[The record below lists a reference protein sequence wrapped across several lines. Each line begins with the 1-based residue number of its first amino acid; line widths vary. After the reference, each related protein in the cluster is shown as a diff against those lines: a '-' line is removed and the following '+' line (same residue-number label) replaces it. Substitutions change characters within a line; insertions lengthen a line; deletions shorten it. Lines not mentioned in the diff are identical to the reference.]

1 MFNRCP
7 LSGTPRL
14 VKTAARTTAE
24 AAVLAAIV
32 TASINTARARLVRD
46 MPISLG
52 IACPTNKRDVFRGSL
67 NGIHSAVMS
76 AGRGAN
82 HVMAHA
88 NWLHRPVT
96 LLAGVLAAAS
106 VAVAGHAQQTPAR
119 PNFVVFL
126 TDDQGYGDLSSYGHP
141 TINTPN
147 IDRMAREGIRL
158 TSFYVAPSCTPS
170 RAQFLTG
177 RYPVRS
183 GELAPT
189 GPGSPVGLP
198 KSEITIA
205 EALKA
210 QGYRTG
216 MLGKWHLGD
225 FASRPEV
232 NPTAHGFDYFFGLPY
247 SHDYRAPFVQNAPP
261 VPLYRGLV
269 EIERPVDAE
278 TLTQRYT
285 DEAIRFIRESSGRPF
300 FLYIAYNMPHLPVG
314 VPASFRG
321 KSRAGRYGDAIEE
334 IDWSVRQVVEALKTA
349 GLDRNT
355 LTLFFS
361 DNGPWANAEARSFQ
375 ETQTLWDVGWAGL
388 LRGTKGT
395 TWEGGVRVPGILR
408 WPDGI
413 PAGRVSADMVSEL
426 DLFPTFV
433 RLAGGRLPDDR
444 PMDGYDLTPLLA
456 GQSAS
461 PRHELFFFQGA
472 VPEAIRQGSWKLR
485 SAGGTPELFDLD
497 RDPGERRDV
506 AGDHPDVV

>member
-1 MFNRCP
+1 MRDD
-7 LSGTPRL
+7 R
-14 VKTAARTTAE
+14 
-24 AAVLAAIV
+24 
-32 TASINTARARLVRD
+32 ARASVWTL
-46 MPISLG
+46 LG
-52 IACPTNKRDVFRGSL
+52 
-67 NGIHSAVMS
+67 AVMFVCAIS
-76 AGRGAN
+76 AGSGQ
-82 HVMAHA
+82 
-88 NWLHRPVT
+88 T
-96 LLAGVLAAAS
+96 
-106 VAVAGHAQQTPAR
+106 QQAR
-119 PNFVVFL
+119 PRPSIVVFL
-126 TDDQGYGDLSSYGHP
+126 TDDQGYGDLSSFGHP

-158 TSFYVAPSCTPS
+158 TSFYAAPSCTPS

-198 KSEITIA
+198 QREITIA
-205 EALKA
+205 QALKA

-225 FASRPEV
+225 FASRPEF

-247 SHDYRAPFVQNAPP
+247 SHDYRPPFVQDSPP
-261 VPLYRGLV
+261 VPLYRGV
-269 EIERPVDAE
+269 QEIERPVDAY

-285 DEAIRFIRESSGRPF
+285 QEALRFIRESSGGPF
-300 FLYIAYNMPHLPVG
+300 FLYIAYNMPHLPIG
-314 VPASFRG
+314 VPASFQGR
-321 KSRAGRYGDAIEE
+321 SRAGRYGDAIEE
-334 IDWSVRQVVEALKTA
+334 IDWSVGQILDALKA
-349 GLDRNT
+349 SNLDRNT
-355 LTLFFS
+355 ITVFFS

-433 RLAGGRLPDDR
+433 HAAGGRIPGDR
-444 PMDGYDLTPLLA
+444 TMDGYDLMPLLA
-456 GQSAS
+456 GQGPS
-461 PRHELFFFQGA
+461 PRHELFYFDGA
-472 VPEAIRQGSWKLR
+472 TPEALRIDAWKLR
-485 SAGGTPELFDLD
+485 LVPPAARAGAAAPAATPELYDLE
-497 RDPGERRDV
+497 RDPGERFDV
-506 AGDHPDVV
+506 AKKYPDVVARLRARLKAFEASLH